1 MRRQSRLL
9 ASRAVLI
16 LPWTLPQV
24 TVHLVQR
31 VSMPAQP
38 LLPLARECVVS
49 RVDQQQMQPWWVR
62 LWPNLRTQE
71 RLCLHA
77 FADKEHTVTLRA
89 LLNLACAVLALLKCP
104 LRGSLQGKAALCQ
117 R

>member
-1 MRRQSRLL
+1 MRRQNRVL

-31 VSMPAQP
+31 VSMSAQP
-38 LLPLARECVVS
+38 LPPLTRECVVS
-49 RVDQQQMQPWWVR
+49 RVGQQQMQPWWVR

-71 RLCLHA
+71 KLRLQA
-77 FADKEHTVTLRA
+77 FAGKEHTVTLRT
-89 LLNLACAVLALLKCP
+89 LLTLACAVLNVLRYP
-104 LRGSLQGKAALCQ
+104 LRGSLHREATLCQ

>member
-1 MRRQSRLL
+1 MHRQSRLP

-24 TVHLVQR
+24 TVHLVKR

-38 LLPLARECVVS
+38 LLPIARDCAVA
-49 RVDQQQMQPWWVR
+49 RVGQQQMQPRWEH
-62 LWPNLRTQE
+62 LWPNLRTQKK
-71 RLCLHA
+71 LHLYA
-77 FADKEHTVTLRA
+77 FACNEHIVIQRA
-89 LLNLACAVLALLKCP
+89 LLTLACAVLTLLRCP
-104 LRGSLQGKAALCQ
+104 LRGSLQREATLCQ